1 MPPKQN
7 RGKEHKK
14 KEEEKPKPEK
24 MLPDISDKKVRKP
37 DVSRQNMGA
46 VLPESKCSTV
56 KVKRRKTIVVDK
68 QKRVGELSKLCSEL
82 KKGKGDIKEKKKK
95 IRSKKKKKIKN
106 NGAILLDKCY
116 DDNTNALNGSTEIK
130 MVKRSS
136 EVGSAAHM
144 QIREKKMKKT
154 LAKDVSQNKDVF
166 SMTIRKPKDNMKQ
179 QKPNKIDTIGGRY
192 IKKLSTA
199 SDRIGTLDL
208 SDLERS
214 VSSISKSRPTQLNKQ
229 RKKKAKTKTKN
240 RKMKN
245 LPSTQIDGESEDLGT
260 PPTPTSS
267 LNDTQSVRPISV
279 QSKRNLFEGVFG
291 QRTEGMLPPYA
302 SPGKEGSVAKSHILA
317 TPKTLKRG
325 FVALNLVS
333 PLVSKSSN
341 SRGQKPPKRIMDGSQ
356 HDKNRAQG
364 YIDSAIALLSDRSR
378 KKEVRTLVHEI
389 NQAGGFPMTRRLSL
403 RDNELV
409 GQMTMV
415 IRNDPRIKSIEVCP
429 TLFGTISSTLLEQF
443 VRALRI
449 NLHLRSLTFSGVE
462 LGNDFL
468 FSLASAM
475 ESNFVLEEI
484 DLSKN
489 LFTNAGLAE
498 FCEVVASSNDT
509 CKILNLENQTTPISK
524 ASEEDVLEAFQQNRA
539 MQEVKLDFQSEEAA
553 QQLAEIINRNKIDPP
568 LKTSNDDKLLNVL
581 RYEAE
586 RAEELLE
593 EQNEGDSVLDIT
605 ENDWDHLYEL
615 SIQFDKHKLK
625 NHIQATSEDFVP
637 STRRRNGDSMTK
649 EEKKNFLF
657 GEFRKNL
664 GESISCFKADGS
676 FLTSEFISK
685 YFEEDDQ
692 NSALTFDFHGQWKLF
707 RRFPAHDPARQLIV
721 TKFVDAIVSHPRAD
735 EITSINMA
743 NTGCGD
749 DFLVGLASRCLR
761 DESLLPSL
769 LALNFET
776 NFINVYG
783 ISALAKVIASSTSL
797 KFLQVVR
804 LENQKFLLKSKA
816 ELALARAMRVNFSIV
831 VMSLRIRN
839 LMERQQISKY
849 VLRNVELI
857 RQARQRHFKVTGQQR
872 ERNVV
877 EKFFDKIA
885 ENDCSIDEV
894 DLVGNKRFLTLIS
907 EEKIKAANSFA
918 TNTNVKNLNL
928 NSCGIDDEFAIALA
942 FALKRNKGIFRVSLE
957 GNAISGIGIT
967 ALFEALAENSSIEE
981 MRLHKQSKTMNTS
994 EEQMLADILLPNI
1007 TLTRL
1012 GLDLRTTMAQV
1023 QLDKKMNLNRNTQL
1037 KLRAEAKGE
1046 TFHPIEVFP
1055 GLKF

>member
-7 RGKEHKK
+7 RGKAHKK

-24 MLPDISDKKVRKP
+24 MLPDISDKKGRKP
-37 DVSRQNMGA
+37 DVSRHNMDA
-46 VLPESKCSTV
+46 VLPDSKSSEV
-56 KVKRRKTIVVDK
+56 KKKRRKITVVDK
-68 QKRVGELSKLCSEL
+68 QKRVVELSKLCLEL
-82 KKGKGDIKEKKKK
+82 KKGKGDIKKEKKKK
-95 IRSKKKKKIKN
+95 IRSKKKKQIKN
-106 NGAILLDKCY
+106 SSAILLDKHC
-116 DDNTNALNGSTEIK
+116 DDNANTLNGSTETK
-130 MVKRSS
+130 LVKRLS

-144 QIREKKMKKT
+144 QIREKKKKKT
-154 LAKDVSQNKDVF
+154 LTKDSSQNEDVV
-166 SMTIRKPKDNMKQ
+166 SMTTRKPKDNMKE
-179 QKPNKIDTIGGRY
+179 QKATKIDIIGGRY

-214 VSSISKSRPTQLNKQ
+214 VSSISKSRPIPLNKQ
-229 RKKKAKTKTKN
+229 QRKKGKTKTKN
-240 RKMKN
+240 RKTRN
-245 LPSTQIDGESEDLGT
+245 LPSTQIGESEDIGT
-260 PPTPTSS
+260 PLIPTSS
-267 LNDTQSVRPISV
+267 LHETQPVRPISV

-291 QRTEGMLPPYA
+291 RRTEGTLSPYL
-302 SPGKEGSVAKSHILA
+302 SPGKEGSVA

-325 FVALNLVS
+325 FVALNLVT
-333 PLVSKSSN
+333 PLVTKSPN
-341 SRGQKPPKRIMDGSQ
+341 PRGQKPPKRIMDGSQ
-356 HDKNRAQG
+356 HDKHRAQG
-364 YIDSAIALLSDRSR
+364 YIDSAIALLSDRSCR
-378 KKEVRTLVHEI
+378 KEVRALVHEI

-409 GQMTMV
+409 GQMTMA

-443 VRALRI
+443 IRALRI
-449 NLHLRSLTFSGVE
+449 NLHLKSLTFSGVE

-498 FCEVVASSNDT
+498 FCQVVASSNDT

-568 LKTSNDDKLLNVL
+568 LKTSDDEKLLNVL

-586 RAEELLE
+586 RAQELLE
-593 EQNEGDSVLDIT
+593 EQNEGDSGFDIS
-605 ENDWDHLYEL
+605 ENDWDHLYQL

-625 NHIQATSEDFVP
+625 KHIQATSDDFVP
-637 STRRRNGDSMTK
+637 ATRRRNGDSMTK

-676 FLTSEFISK
+676 FLTAEFISK

-692 NSALTFDFHGQWKLF
+692 SSALTFDFHGQWKLF

-721 TKFVDAIVSHPRAD
+721 TKFVDAIVTHPRAD

-749 DFLVGLASRCLR
+749 DFLVALSSRCLR

-776 NFINVYG
+776 NFINVDG

-857 RQARQRHFKVTGQQR
+857 RQARQRHLKVTGQQR
-872 ERNVV
+872 ERNEV
-877 EKFFDKIA
+877 EKFFDKIK

-894 DLVGNKRFLTLIS
+894 DLVGNKRFLTLTS
-907 EEKIKAANSFA
+907 EEKTKAANSFA
-918 TNTNVKNLNL
+918 TNTYVKNLNL
-928 NSCGIDDEFAIALA
+928 NSCGIDDEFAIVLA
-942 FALKRNKGIFRVSLE
+942 FALKRNKGISRISLE
-957 GNAISGIGIT
+957 GNAISGVGIT

-981 MRLHKQSKTMNTS
+981 MRLHKQSKTINTS
-994 EEQMLADILLPNI
+994 EEHMLADILLPNI
-1007 TLTRL
+1007 TLTKL
-1012 GLDLRTTMAQV
+1012 GIDLRTTMAQV

-1046 TFHPIEVFP
+1046 TFRPIEVLP